1 MGAGIR
7 RNGLDLKTTLKLALG
22 FACMIAYSRMLSQG
36 FVGYLTQGGA
46 AIADPFYAVRLVAEV
61 AVLLV
66 LAIGG
71 YLRKFSVTT
80 GVFFICTAVM
90 TAATIAVAA
99 TDDLGS
105 AGASLFFAAGAA
117 NAVVMYVWLLLLSRF
132 SMLQIMAS
140 TLVGLVIAGAII
152 EGSPRLGEETC
163 LVVAVL
169 CAFSAGSLALN
180 LDPRLES
187 AKADGMPAG
196 VLPRIPWFSVL
207 LILANG
213 MLGAML
219 YTIANRRLSL
229 VTDGANYAVF
239 AVGAVLTIGSV
250 AFIMLKR
257 RDWIHIVWVPPFVLL
272 SVAIVFSCFVSDAS
286 SQAFLGFLLAAVFC
300 FRFLYWMVFPSM
312 FSLLKVPRAFLA
324 GLLLVAVNGS
334 LANFVGANI
343 GALLPMNIQVISNA
357 GCVIA
362 AVSALV
368 LAGAMTLNREVN
380 LRPYEIEDEDGAS
393 PSSVSRVRAAGAEP
407 DADRLASA
415 PAAAGSQAVEPL
427 SGEVP
432 AAAPKTPSSEEAGPK
447 KVDPALS
454 DTPAIEAAQRREED
468 AQSSIADQL
477 KQRVDDVSER
487 YGLTARESEVALLTA
502 QGFSC
507 AYISGKLVV
516 SNSTVRYHQQN
527 AYRKLGVHSRN
538 ELIEFVNRV
547 SED

>member
-1 MGAGIR
+1 MSAEIR
-7 RNGLDLKTTLKLALG
+7 KNGLNLKTTLKLAFG

-46 AIADPFYAVRLVAEV
+46 AIADPFYVVRLVAEV
-61 AVLLV
+61 ATLLV

-80 GVFFICTAVM
+80 GVFFVCTAVM
-90 TAATIAVAA
+90 TAATIVVAA

-105 AGASLFFAAGAA
+105 AGAPFFFAAGAA
-117 NAVVMYVWLLLLSRF
+117 NAVVMYVWMLLLSRF
-132 SMLQIMAS
+132 SVRQIMAS
-140 TLVGLVIAGAII
+140 TLVGLAIAGAII
-152 EGSPRLGEETC
+152 EGSPLLGEETC

-169 CAFSAGSLALN
+169 CAFSAGSLALS

-187 AKADGMPAG
+187 SKADGMPPG

-213 MLGAML
+213 ILGAML

-239 AVGAVLTIGSV
+239 AVGAALTIGAV
-250 AFIMLKR
+250 ALIMLKR
-257 RDWIHIVWVPPFVLL
+257 RDWVHIVWVPPFVLL

-286 SQAFLGFLLAAVFC
+286 AQAFLGFLLAAVFC

-324 GLLLVAVNGS
+324 GLLLIAVNGS

-380 LRPYEIEDEDGAS
+380 LRPYEMEDEDDAPLPAAAS
-393 PSSVSRVRAAGAEP
+393 HPTVEAVPQEPTLAQQEAQRTGGSDAVSKCEPEKGRDQAKAGEPSVGGP
-407 DADRLASA
+407 DAD
-415 PAAAGSQAVEPL
+415 AARP
-427 SGEVP
+427 
-432 AAAPKTPSSEEAGPK
+432 
-447 KVDPALS
+447 
-454 DTPAIEAAQRREED
+454 EAAEGSRKED
-468 AQSSIADQL
+468 AQQTITDQL
-477 KQRVDDVSER
+477 KQRVDRVSER

-547 SED
+547 SGD

>member
-1 MGAGIR
+1 MSAEIR
-7 RNGLDLKTTLKLALG
+7 KNGLSLKTTLKLAFG

-61 AVLLV
+61 AALLI

-80 GVFFICTAVM
+80 GVFFVCTAVM
-90 TAATIAVAA
+90 TAATIVVAA

-105 AGASLFFAAGAA
+105 AGAPFFFAAGAA
-117 NAVVMYVWLLLLSRF
+117 NAVVMYVWMLLLSRF
-132 SMLQIMAS
+132 PVRQIMAS
-140 TLVGLVIAGAII
+140 TLIGLAIAGAII
-152 EGSPRLGEETC
+152 EGSPLLGEETC

-169 CAFSAGSLALN
+169 CAFSAGSLALS

-187 AKADGMPAG
+187 SKADGMPPG

-213 MLGAML
+213 ILGAML

-239 AVGAVLTIGSV
+239 AVGAALTIGAV
-250 AFIMLKR
+250 ALIMLKR
-257 RDWIHIVWVPPFVLL
+257 RDWVHIVWVPPFVLL

-286 SQAFLGFLLAAVFC
+286 AQAFLGFLLAAVFC

-324 GLLLVAVNGS
+324 GLLLIAVNGS

-380 LRPYEIEDEDGAS
+380 LRPYEMEDEDDAPLPAGAS
-393 PSSVSRVRAAGAEP
+393 HPTVEAAPQEPALAQQEAQRAGGLDAVSQGEPEKGRDQAKADEPSAG
-407 DADRLASA
+407 A
-415 PAAAGSQAVEPL
+415 PAADAARPEAVE
-427 SGEVP
+427 
-432 AAAPKTPSSEEAGPK
+432 
-447 KVDPALS
+447 DP
-454 DTPAIEAAQRREED
+454 RKED
-468 AQSSIADQL
+468 AQQTITDQL
-477 KQRVDDVSER
+477 KQRVDLVSER

-507 AYISGKLVV
+507 AYISGKLIV

-547 SED
+547 NGD

>member
-1 MGAGIR
+1 MSAEIR
-7 RNGLDLKTTLKLALG
+7 KNGLNLKTTLKLAFG

-46 AIADPFYAVRLVAEV
+46 AIADPFYVVRLVAEV
-61 AVLLV
+61 AALLV

-80 GVFFICTAVM
+80 GVFFVCTAVM
-90 TAATIAVAA
+90 TAATIVVAA

-105 AGASLFFAAGAA
+105 AGAPFFFAAGAA
-117 NAVVMYVWLLLLSRF
+117 NAVVMYVWMLLLSRF
-132 SMLQIMAS
+132 SVRQIMAS
-140 TLVGLVIAGAII
+140 TLVGLAIAGAII
-152 EGSPRLGEETC
+152 EGSLLLGEETC

-169 CAFSAGSLALN
+169 CAFSAGSLALS

-187 AKADGMPAG
+187 SKADGMPPG
-196 VLPRIPWFSVL
+196 VLPRIPWFNVL

-213 MLGAML
+213 ILGAML

-239 AVGAVLTIGSV
+239 AVGAALTIGAV
-250 AFIMLKR
+250 ALIMLKR
-257 RDWIHIVWVPPFVLL
+257 RDWVHIVWVPPFVLL

-286 SQAFLGFLLAAVFC
+286 AQAFLGFLLAAVFC

-324 GLLLVAVNGS
+324 GLLLIAVNGS

-380 LRPYEIEDEDGAS
+380 LRPYEMEDEDDAPLPVAAS
-393 PSSVSRVRAAGAEP
+393 HPTVEAVPQQPALAQQEAQRTGGPDSVPKGEPEKGRDQAKAAESSAGGP
-407 DADRLASA
+407 DADAAR
-415 PAAAGSQAVEPL
+415 PEAAGGSR
-427 SGEVP
+427 
-432 AAAPKTPSSEEAGPK
+432 K
-447 KVDPALS
+447 
-454 DTPAIEAAQRREED
+454 ED
-468 AQSSIADQL
+468 AQQTITDQL
-477 KQRVDDVSER
+477 KQRVDRVSER

-547 SED
+547 SGD

>member
-1 MGAGIR
+1 
-7 RNGLDLKTTLKLALG
+7 
-22 FACMIAYSRMLSQG
+22 ML
-36 FVGYLTQGGA
+36 
-46 AIADPFYAVRLVAEV
+46 VR
-61 AVLLV
+61 
-66 LAIGG
+66 AIGG

-80 GVFFICTAVM
+80 GVFFVCTAVM
-90 TAATIAVAA
+90 TAATIVVAA

-105 AGASLFFAAGAA
+105 AGAPFFFAAGAA
-117 NAVVMYVWLLLLSRF
+117 NAVVMYVWMLLLSRF
-132 SMLQIMAS
+132 SVRQIMAS
-140 TLVGLVIAGAII
+140 TLVGLAIAGAII
-152 EGSPRLGEETC
+152 EGSLLLGEETC

-169 CAFSAGSLALN
+169 CAFSAGSLALS

-187 AKADGMPAG
+187 SKADGMPPG
-196 VLPRIPWFSVL
+196 VLPRIPWFNVL

-213 MLGAML
+213 ILGAML

-239 AVGAVLTIGSV
+239 AVGAALTIGAV
-250 AFIMLKR
+250 ALIMLKR
-257 RDWIHIVWVPPFVLL
+257 RDWVHIVWVPPFVLL

-286 SQAFLGFLLAAVFC
+286 AQAFLGFLLAAVFC

-324 GLLLVAVNGS
+324 GLLLIAVNGS

-380 LRPYEIEDEDGAS
+380 LRPYEMEDEDDAPLPAAAS
-393 PSSVSRVRAAGAEP
+393 HPTVEAVPQQPALAQQEAQRTGGPDSVPKGEPEKGRDQAKAGESSAGGP
-407 DADRLASA
+407 DADAAR
-415 PAAAGSQAVEPL
+415 PEAAGGSR
-427 SGEVP
+427 
-432 AAAPKTPSSEEAGPK
+432 K
-447 KVDPALS
+447 
-454 DTPAIEAAQRREED
+454 ED
-468 AQSSIADQL
+468 AQQTITDQL
-477 KQRVDDVSER
+477 KQRVDRVSER

-547 SED
+547 SGD